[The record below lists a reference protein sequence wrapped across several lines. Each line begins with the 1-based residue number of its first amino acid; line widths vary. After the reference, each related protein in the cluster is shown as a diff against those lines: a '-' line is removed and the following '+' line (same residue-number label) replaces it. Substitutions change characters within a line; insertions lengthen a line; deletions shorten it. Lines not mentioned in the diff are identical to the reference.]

1 MSGFCGLMQ
10 GTTATVIDLQPY
22 PLTPIFFAERMRG
35 VDEETSADM
44 FQRLQGI
51 KVLDD
56 SGFCVWH
63 KCENCWCALSAPH
76 DVDASCA
83 LLRD

>member
-1 MSGFCGLMQ
+1 MQLRMPAFGLMQ
-10 GTTATVIDLQPY
+10 GTVATVIDLQPY
-22 PLTPIFFAERMRG
+22 PLTPLFFAERMKG

-63 KCENCWCALSAPH
+63 KCENCWCAFTMLEVCVS
-76 DVDASCA
+76 
-83 LLRD
+83 LRS